1 MLDELRNDIAALIS
15 VYEKTR
21 KECDE
26 TEERLRQCEETNEEY
41 RKQIIELER
50 QIDNCEAQKTPSLP
64 RREMRRQRKR

>member
-50 QIDNCEAQKTPSLP
+50 QIDNL
-64 RREMRRQRKR
+64 